1 MRFRTPSS
9 SAPTRTPSRRPRIRA
24 ASPALGVAAAL
35 SLIALVIGIPLTA
48 YAAAGAASATAA
60 PLPARAVDT
69 DATFFVGMAR
79 TTAADAEGKVDTTD
93 LKVEIAQLDDAP
105 AMNEITV
112 GALTG
117 QLRDTTDRVAA
128 ALQTYEQE
136 QAAAAAAAAALAAAN
151 TPDGAR
157 ATARQMAADQ
167 YGWGDGQFSCLDSL
181 WQKESSWNYQA
192 ENSSS
197 GAYGIPQALPGSKM
211 ASIASDWQTVA
222 ATQIA
227 WGLRYIAGS
236 YGSPCAAWSHS
247 QATNWY

>member
-1 MRFRTPSS
+1 MRLRTPSS
-9 SAPTRTPSRRPRIRA
+9 SAPTRTPSHRIRA
-24 ASPALGVAAAL
+24 VSAALGVAL
-35 SLIALVIGIPLTA
+35 SLVALVIGVPLTA
-48 YAAAGAASATAA
+48 YAAAGAASATPA
-60 PLPARAVDT
+60 PLPTRAVDT
-69 DATFFVGMAR
+69 DATFFVGIAR
-79 TTAADAEGKVDTTD
+79 TTAAAAEGKVDTTD

-157 ATARQMAADQ
+157 ATARQMAADR

-211 ASIASDWQTVA
+211 GSVADDWQTVA

-227 WGLRYIAGS
+227 WGLQYIAGS
-236 YGSPCAAWSHS
+236 YGTPCAAWSHS

>member
-1 MRFRTPSS
+1 MRLRTPSS
-9 SAPTRTPSRRPRIRA
+9 SAPTRTPSHRIRA
-24 ASPALGVAAAL
+24 VSAALGVAL
-35 SLIALVIGIPLTA
+35 GLVALVIGVPLTA
-48 YAAAGAASATAA
+48 YAAAGAASATPA
-60 PLPARAVDT
+60 PLPTRAVDT
-69 DATFFVGMAR
+69 DATFFVGIAR
-79 TTAADAEGKVDTTD
+79 TTAAAAEGKVDTTD

-157 ATARQMAADQ
+157 ATARQMAADR

-211 ASIASDWQTVA
+211 GSVADDWQTVA

-227 WGLRYIAGS
+227 WGLQYIAGS
-236 YGSPCAAWSHS
+236 YGTPCAAWSHS